1 MRRIGLHALA
11 ALLMLW
17 TSLACSP
24 SASTERVV
32 VLESE
37 PVAAAAT
44 DEVALGYGRV
54 VDEQGAPVADATVEL
69 KHGER
74 VLGRAVSGADGKF
87 EMRGVAVDT
96 DWSSPPLLS
105 ARSRDGQVIHRSALT
120 PKLER
125 GSGPWRVEGPRDED
139 WRDIVLR
146 PAHSL
151 EVRMVGAPASV
162 AVQVFLL
169 QTGELWGWWGWIPV
183 ASTQGSTA
191 GLTLLDGLPPGR
203 VQVTAVDSA
212 HGACAYTT
220 LPSTDVVE
228 LNLKPLRTCEVR
240 LVSKETGLPVSGAEL
255 RLELVASASGAS
267 PEAQDGDLEVDGIV
281 DLAAFDA
288 ANAAV
293 GRAADQRVLRTDQAG
308 LARLTGLLPGEYY
321 LARVD
326 AQGYR
331 RQPSREKAGQ
341 FRVFPSENAKTI
353 HLRPQHRT
361 TMRWLIPT
369 EHGTAPADG
378 TVIAV
383 HPSHVLRGETV
394 FGPTMRGRME
404 NGVLVVHDVLD
415 QDWMRFVA
423 VAPDGSSAD
432 LTYVAAE
439 VGWASPHLRASSFAP
454 PLSVGSE
461 PIDIQSHPAL
471 GAASRSASRSVT
483 VELRDVR
490 GQPASGVRVSLNGSR
505 VPVDAVVTDALGLA
519 RFDKLWPDRV
529 SVSAS
534 GSHWDFS
541 RYSVTIGEANLA
553 DGDASFRATLREPFR
568 AIATVTLD
576 GRVGLPSAFHCTPEP
591 IWADKE
597 GGRFDFVLPLP
608 DEGQTVPVH
617 LMAYGFESAYTA
629 LTPNPDGSTVHFEL
643 DLKSIDYRVV
653 VRTEGFGGLK
663 LKAERVAGAIED
675 HAFVNRIPDDARDER
690 RRLAE
695 LATYTASADGA
706 DVHIPLAEGRWRIVD
721 WWSGATTD
729 EFELRHHSPTA
740 EVPLWPG
747 PFAPLRVHINLPEP
761 DYQPKSFRVGAYAL
775 GEAPDTLTWLTLTR
789 TRHAAR
795 AYELGRG
802 VWTLWIDPGDGWAPI
817 RIERVD
823 IGELG
828 ATVGPLELT
837 RGSTLRV
844 RVPADATG
852 SRPHLYVSAALN
864 GAPPFSRVLQ
874 SQGEAEVLLSGLC
887 AGVYTVRIF
896 NALSTDVGPA
906 RQIEFDGTNEVAID
920 WNP

>member
-11 ALLMLW
+11 ALLIVW

-32 VLESE
+32 ALESE
-37 PVAAAAT
+37 PVAAAPSN
-44 DEVALGYGRV
+44 EVALGYGRV

-69 KHGER
+69 KHGDR
-74 VLGRAVSGADGKF
+74 LLGRAVSGADGKF

-105 ARSRDGQVIHRSALT
+105 ARSSEGQAVHRSALT
-120 PKLER
+120 PRFER
-125 GSGPWRVEGPRDED
+125 GIGPWSVDGPRDED
-139 WRDIVLR
+139 WKDIVLR
-146 PAHSL
+146 RAHAL

-162 AVQVFLL
+162 DVQVHLL

-183 ASTQGSTA
+183 ASTQGSAA
-191 GLTLLDGLPPGR
+191 GLTVLDGLPPGR
-203 VQVTAVDSA
+203 IQVTAIDSA

-228 LNLKPLRTCEVR
+228 LKFKPLRTCEVR
-240 LVSKETGLPVSGAEL
+240 LVNKETGLPVSGAEV

-267 PEAQDGDLEVDGIV
+267 PEAQYGDLEVDGIV
-281 DLAAFDA
+281 DLAAYDA

-293 GRAADQRVLRTDQAG
+293 GRAADQRVVRTDQAG

-321 LARVD
+321 LAQVD
-326 AQGYR
+326 AEGYR
-331 RQPSREKAGQ
+331 RRGFAEKTGQ
-341 FRVFPSENAKTI
+341 FRVFPSESAKTI
-353 HLRPQHRT
+353 YLRPRHRT
-361 TMRWLIPT
+361 TMRWLIPN
-369 EHGTAPADG
+369 ELGPAPADG
-378 TVIAV
+378 TVIEVREMLGSYAE
-383 HPSHVLRGETV
+383 SV
-394 FGPTMRGRME
+394 FGPTLLGRME
-404 NGVLVVHDVLD
+404 NGLLVVHDVLD
-415 QDWMRFVA
+415 QDLMSFVA
-423 VAPDGSSAD
+423 VAPDGRRAHLS
-432 LTYVAAE
+432 YVAAE

-454 PLSVGSE
+454 PLSAGGE
-461 PIDIQSHPAL
+461 LIDIQSHPAL

-505 VPVDAVVTDALGLA
+505 VPVDDVVTDALGLA

-576 GRVGLPSAFHCTPEP
+576 GRVGLPSAFDCTPEP
-591 IWADKE
+591 ICADKE

-629 LTPNPDGSTVHFEL
+629 LTPNADGSTVHFQL

-653 VRTEGFGGLK
+653 VRTEGFEGVRLAAAGP
-663 LKAERVAGAIED
+663 AGAVVEPGFI
-675 HAFVNRIPDDARDER
+675 NRIPDRDGDER

-721 WWSGATTD
+721 WWSGAATD

-740 EVPLWPG
+740 EVPLLPG
-747 PFAPLRVHINLPEP
+747 PFAPLRVHINPPES

-802 VWTLWIDPGDGWAPI
+802 VWTLWIDPGDGWAPV
-817 RIERVD
+817 RMERVE

-844 RVPADATG
+844 RVPADAAG

-874 SQGEAEVLLSGLC
+874 SQGEAEALLSGLC

-896 NALSTDVGPA
+896 DALSTDVGPA
-906 RQIEFDGTNEVAID
+906 RQIEFDGTSEVTID

>member
-17 TSLACSP
+17 ISLACSP

-32 VLESE
+32 VLERE
-37 PVAAAAT
+37 PVAAAPSN
-44 DEVALGYGRV
+44 EVALGYGRV

-69 KHGER
+69 KHGDR
-74 VLGRAVSGADGKF
+74 LLARAVSGADGKF

-105 ARSRDGQVIHRSALT
+105 ARSSDGQAVHRSALT
-120 PKLER
+120 PKFER
-125 GSGPWRVEGPRDED
+125 GIGPWSVDGPRDED
-139 WRDIVLR
+139 WKDIVLR
-146 PAHSL
+146 RAHAL

-162 AVQVFLL
+162 DVQVHLL

-183 ASTQGSTA
+183 ASTQGSAA
-191 GLTLLDGLPPGR
+191 GLTLLEGLPPGR
-203 VQVTAVDSA
+203 VQVTAIDSA
-212 HGACAYTT
+212 HGACAYTA

-228 LNLKPLRTCEVR
+228 LKFKPLRTCEVR
-240 LVSKETGLPVSGAEL
+240 LVNKETGLPVSGAEL
-255 RLELVASASGAS
+255 RLGLVASASGRPPR
-267 PEAQDGDLEVDGIV
+267 PENGDLELDGII
-281 DLAAFDA
+281 DFALPDA
-288 ANAAV
+288 ETAEL
-293 GRAADQRVLRTDQAG
+293 GRADDQRLVWTDQAG
-308 LARLTGLLPGEYY
+308 LARLSGLLPGEYY

-331 RQPSREKAGQ
+331 RQPVGEKAGH
-341 FRVFPSENAKTI
+341 FRVFPSETAKTI
-353 HLRPQHRT
+353 YLRPQHRT

-369 EHGTAPADG
+369 QDGAGPTDGTAIE
-378 TVIAV
+378 VRQ
-383 HPSHVLRGETV
+383 SLSWYGES
-394 FGPTMRGRME
+394 FGPALRGRME
-404 NGVLVVHDVLD
+404 NGFLVVNDVLD
-415 QDWMRFVA
+415 QDWMEFVA
-423 VAPDGSSAD
+423 VAPDGRRAHLS
-432 LTYVAAE
+432 YVAAE
-439 VGWASPHLRASSFAP
+439 VGLASPSLLASSFAP
-454 PLSVGSE
+454 PLSAGADVRAS
-461 PIDIQSHPAL
+461 QSPPAL
-471 GAASRSASRSVT
+471 DAASRSASRSVT
-483 VELRDVR
+483 VELRDVH
-490 GQPASGVRVSLNGSR
+490 GQPASGLQVHLHGTRL
-505 VPVDAVVTDALGLA
+505 PVDAIVTDALGVA

-553 DGDASFRATLREPFR
+553 DGDASFRATWRQPFR

-576 GRVGLPSAFHCTPEP
+576 GRVDLPSAFDCSPEP
-591 IWADKE
+591 IRTDKE
-597 GGRFDFVLPLP
+597 GGRFVFVLPSP
-608 DEGQTVPVH
+608 DPGQTVPVH
-617 LMAYGFESAYTA
+617 LMAYGFESAHTA
-629 LTPNPDGSTVHFEL
+629 LTPNADGSTVHFEL
-643 DLKSIDYRVV
+643 DLKSIDYHVV
-653 VRTEGFGGLK
+653 VRTEGFEGFR

-675 HAFVNRIPDDARDER
+675 HAFVNRIPDDAHDER
-690 RRLAE
+690 RRRAE

-706 DVHIPLAEGRWRIVD
+706 EVRIPLAEGRWRIVD

-740 EVPLWPG
+740 EVPLLPG
-747 PFAPLRVHINLPEP
+747 PFAPLRVHITPPEP

-775 GEAPDTLTWLTLTR
+775 GKAHDTLTWLTHTR
-789 TRHAAR
+789 TRNSAR

-817 RIERVD
+817 RMERVEV
-823 IGELG
+823 GERG

-896 NALSTDVGPA
+896 DTLSTDVGPA
-906 RQIEFDGTNEVAID
+906 RQIEFDGTNEVTVD
-920 WNP
+920 WAP

>member
-17 TSLACSP
+17 ISLACSP

-32 VLESE
+32 ALASE
-37 PVAAAAT
+37 PVAAAPSN
-44 DEVALGYGRV
+44 EVALGYGRV
-54 VDEQGAPVADATVEL
+54 VDEQRAPVADATVEL
-69 KHGER
+69 KHGDR
-74 VLGRAVSGADGKF
+74 LLARAVSGADGKF

-105 ARSRDGQVIHRSALT
+105 ARSSEGQAVHRSALT
-120 PKLER
+120 PRFER
-125 GSGPWRVEGPRDED
+125 GIGPWSVDGPRDED
-139 WRDIVLR
+139 WKDIVLR
-146 PAHSL
+146 RAHAL

-162 AVQVFLL
+162 DVQVHLL

-183 ASTQGSTA
+183 ASTQGSAA
-191 GLTLLDGLPPGR
+191 GLTVLDGLPPGR
-203 VQVTAVDSA
+203 IQVTAIDSA

-228 LNLKPLRTCEVR
+228 LKFKPLRTCEVR
-240 LVSKETGLPVSGAEL
+240 LVNKETGLPVSGAEV

-267 PEAQDGDLEVDGIV
+267 PEAQYGDLEVDGIV
-281 DLAAFDA
+281 DLAAYDA

-293 GRAADQRVLRTDQAG
+293 GRAADQRVVRTDQAG

-321 LARVD
+321 LAQVD
-326 AQGYR
+326 AEGYR
-331 RQPSREKAGQ
+331 RRGFAETTGQ
-341 FRVFPSENAKTI
+341 FRVFPSESAKTI
-353 HLRPQHRT
+353 YLRPRHRT
-361 TMRWLIPT
+361 TMRWLIPN
-369 EHGTAPADG
+369 ELGPAPADG
-378 TVIAV
+378 TVIEVREIQGSYAE
-383 HPSHVLRGETV
+383 SV
-394 FGPTMRGRME
+394 FGPTLNGRME
-404 NGVLVVHDVLD
+404 NGLLVVHDVLD
-415 QDWMRFVA
+415 QDLMSFVA
-423 VAPDGSSAD
+423 VAPDGRRAHLS
-432 LTYVAAE
+432 YVAAE

-454 PLSVGSE
+454 PLSAGGE
-461 PIDIQSHPAL
+461 LIDIQSHPAL

-505 VPVDAVVTDALGLA
+505 VPVDDVVTDALGLA

-553 DGDASFRATLREPFR
+553 DGDASFRATWRQPFR

-576 GRVGLPSAFHCTPEP
+576 GRVGLPSAFDCTPEP
-591 IWADKE
+591 IWADKD

-629 LTPNPDGSTVHFEL
+629 LTPNADGSTVHFEL
-643 DLKSIDYRVV
+643 DLKSIDYHVV
-653 VRTEGFGGLK
+653 VRTEGFEGFK

-675 HAFVNRIPDDARDER
+675 HAFVNRIPDDAHDER
-690 RRLAE
+690 RRRAE

-706 DVHIPLAEGRWRIVD
+706 DVHIPLADGRWRIVD

-740 EVPLWPG
+740 EVPLLPG
-747 PFAPLRVHINLPEP
+747 PFAPLRVHITPPET

-828 ATVGPLELT
+828 ATIGPLELT

-896 NALSTDVGPA
+896 DALSTDVGPA
-906 RQIEFDGTNEVAID
+906 RRLEFDGTNEVTID
-920 WNP
+920 WAP